1 MELYSRIMNN
11 YSALI
16 GRENHKTPEDMAFEK
31 AVLDDP
37 SKTHVDIT
45 SNDVH
50 RAAVKYNKGMNMQAL
65 FRNEIAYYLTWAA
78 VGIFGAA
85 LGAGAIGQMG
95 AFVGALTSAGGLAL
109 IGAAGALA
117 AGAIYIKVNNTKIQS
132 EKNMNL
138 GEFEMRRSAKIMA
151 QEIAKELGRE
161 PSGQP
166 ETLRALPPAMA
177 TSQWVE
183 RLQAQAQAQTEI
195 ASHRVH

>member
-1 MELYSRIMNN
+1 MELYSRILDN

-16 GRENHKTPEDMAFEK
+16 GRENRKSPEDKAFEQ
-31 AVLDDP
+31 AVLEDP

-65 FRNEIAYYLTWAA
+65 VRNEIAHYMTWGA

-85 LGAGAIGQMG
+85 LGAGALGQFG
-95 AFVGALTSAGGLAL
+95 AFVGALNSVAGLAL
-109 IGAAGALA
+109 IGTAIALA

-138 GEFEMRRSAKIMA
+138 GEFEMRRSARIMA
-151 QEIAKELGRE
+151 QEISKEL
-161 PSGQP
+161 SGKPIPTSAVENMPATRNWVEHVTTAELTP
-166 ETLRALPPAMA
+166 ETA
-177 TSQWVE
+177 SQ
-183 RLQAQAQAQTEI
+183 RL
-195 ASHRVH
+195 H